1 MNDIINAVTPS
12 SGLVTN
18 LSIDNVSLQTK
29 IELLEEEIKI
39 LDIKATSRPNLKLL
53 KTYPSLKKTL

>member
-1 MNDIINAVTPS
+1 MNDIIKAVTPS

-29 IELLEEEIKI
+29 IELLEEEIKS
-39 LDIKATSRPNLKLL
+39 LDVKVTSRPNLKLL

>member
-39 LDIKATSRPNLKLL
+39 LDIKATSNP
-53 KTYPSLKKTL
+53 T